1 MIVLLIVSLI
11 ALLLTYLETIGKLRD
26 GMMWGFVLVTI
37 IAAIHYDYGNDYMSY
52 MQMYKDITYFDFNL
66 SSVLAGDVWK
76 EPGWALLNYAFIP
89 FGGFFG
95 LVAALSVLQNVIY
108 YKAIKKYV
116 DKEWWTMAVFIY
128 LFSSS
133 LYVLNMSMMRQ
144 GLAISLFVWAFS
156 YFKDRRIIPS
166 LLILIAAASV
176 HNSAK
181 ILLPFVL
188 WGFIPMGKRF
198 SKYMSYFYAVMF
210 VVLYMNADF
219 VNTIFMAF
227 MDIEDMAKYAESY
240 GKGVSNI
247 TMGLGFALQLI
258 PFIISLLYLLINYD
272 SYFWKCRLICI
283 ACIGFFIM
291 PFALIIPLID
301 RVGMYFTAYS
311 IFAIPITYEWITRK
325 ELRYSFLAIFIFMTL
340 YNYYLFFNSD
350 VYSDAFSNYKTI
362 FSAF

>member
-1 MIVLLIVSLI
+1 MIVLLTVSLI
-11 ALLLTYLETIGKLRD
+11 ALLLTYLETIGKLKD

-52 MQMYKDITYFDFNL
+52 MQTYKDITYFDFNL
-66 SSVLAGDVWK
+66 SSILAGDVWK

-108 YKAIKKYV
+108 YKAIKRYV
-116 DKEWWTMAVFIY
+116 DKEWWPMAVFIY
-128 LFSSS
+128 LFSTS

-144 GLAISLFVWAFS
+144 GLAISLFVWAFL

-227 MDIEDMAKYAESY
+227 MDIEDMAKYAEVY
-240 GKGVSNI
+240 GIDEKKGKF
-247 TMGLGFALQLI
+247 GLGSILNII
-258 PFIISLLYLLINYD
+258 PFIISLLYLLKSLDTEI
-272 SYFWKCRLICI
+272 WKRRLVCI
-283 ACIGFFIM
+283 ACIGSFIA
-291 PFALIIPLID
+291 PFTSIIPLIG
-301 RVGMYFTAYS
+301 RVGMYFSAFTIFS
-311 IFAIPITYEWITRK
+311 ISITCKWIKRK
-325 ELRYSFLAIFIFMTL
+325 ELRLSFMFIYILITL
-340 YNYYLFFNSD
+340 YDYFGFFSSE
-350 VYSDAFSNYKTI
+350 VFSKAYSTYKTI
-362 FSAF
+362 FSAL

>member
-1 MIVLLIVSLI
+1 MIVLLTVSLI
-11 ALLLTYLETIGKLRD
+11 ALLLTYLETIGKLKD

-52 MQMYKDITYFDFNL
+52 MQMYKEITYFDFNL

-108 YKAIKKYV
+108 YKAIKRYV
-116 DKEWWTMAVFIY
+116 DKEWWPMAVFIY
-128 LFSSS
+128 LFSTS

-144 GLAISLFVWAFS
+144 GLAISLFVWAFL
-156 YFKDRRIIPS
+156 YFKNRRIIPS

-227 MDIEDMAKYAESY
+227 MNVNDLAKYADSY
-240 GKGVSNI
+240 GKDTSTI

-258 PFIISLLYLLINYD
+258 PFVISLLHLLKNNDADI
-272 SYFWKCRLICI
+272 WKRRLICI
-283 ACIGFFIM
+283 ACIGFFIA
-291 PFALIIPLID
+291 PFSLIIPLID
-301 RVGMYFTAYS
+301 RVGMYFNAFS
-311 IFAIPITYEWITRK
+311 IFAIPITYRWIKRR
-325 ELRYSFLAIFIFMTL
+325 EFRFSFLAIYIFLTL
-340 YNYYLFFNSD
+340 YNYYTFFNSD
-350 VYSDAFSNYKTI
+350 VYSEAFSNYKTI
-362 FSAF
+362 FSLM

>member
-1 MIVLLIVSLI
+1 MIVLLTVSLI
-11 ALLLTYLETIGKLRD
+11 ALLLTYLETIGKLKD

-52 MQMYKDITYFDFNL
+52 MQTYKDITYFDFNL
-66 SSVLAGDVWK
+66 SSILAGDVWK

-108 YKAIKKYV
+108 YKAIKRYV
-116 DKEWWTMAVFIY
+116 DKEWWPMAVFIY
-128 LFSSS
+128 LFSTS

-144 GLAISLFVWAFS
+144 GLAISLFVWAFL

-227 MDIEDMAKYAESY
+227 TTYKDFAVYSDYYANDNRTIKI
-240 GKGVSNI
+240 GI
-247 TMGLGFALQLI
+247 GFIINLI
-258 PFIISLLYLLINYD
+258 PLIISLLYLLKKQDTEI
-272 SYFWKCRLICI
+272 WKRRLVCI
-283 ACIGFFIM
+283 ACIGSFII
-291 PFALIIPLID
+291 PFSLIIPLIG
-301 RVGMYFTAYS
+301 RVGMYFSAYT
-311 IFAIPITYEWITRK
+311 IFSIPITYKWITRK
-325 ELRYSFLAIFIFMTL
+325 ELKLLFMLIYLLITL
-340 YNYYLFFNSD
+340 YDYFGFFSSE
-350 VYSDAFSNYKTI
+350 VFSKEYSTYKTI
-362 FSAF
+362 FSAL

>member
-1 MIVLLIVSLI
+1 MIVLLTISLI
-11 ALLLTYLETIGKLRD
+11 ALLLTYLETIGKLKD

-52 MQMYKDITYFDFNL
+52 MQMYKEITYFDFNL

-89 FGGFFG
+89 LGGFFG

-108 YKAIKKYV
+108 YKAIKRYV

-128 LFSSS
+128 LFSTS

-144 GLAISLFVWAFS
+144 GLAISLFVWAFL

-188 WGFIPMGKRF
+188 WGFIPMGKKF

-227 MDIEDMAKYAESY
+227 MEIEDMAKYADIY
-240 GKGVSNI
+240 GNDEKTGKF
-247 TMGLGFALQLI
+247 GLGFIINLI
-258 PFIISLLYLLINYD
+258 PFIISLYYLLKCYD
-272 SYFWKCRLICI
+272 TDIWKRRLICI
-283 ACIGFFIM
+283 ACIGFFIT
-291 PFALIIPLID
+291 PFTLIVPLMN
-301 RVGMYFTAYS
+301 RVGMYFAAYS
-311 IFAIPITYEWITRK
+311 VFAIPITYDWIKRK
-325 ELRYSFLAIFIFMTL
+325 ELRYSFLVIYILMAL
-340 YNYYLFFNSD
+340 YSYFGFFSSE
-350 VYSDAFSNYKTI
+350 VFSEAYSTYKTI
-362 FSAF
+362 FSAL